1 MSLNA
6 CGRELE
12 ESRALLGGARV
23 SGGSVLGG
31 DWRAEGGRGCVF
43 MTRSFIPSEFLHVS
57 ERCFQC
63 ENIEIEIKDIRSET
77 LVLLWPSRGY
87 AWGCSEV
94 LSLNTQSRS
103 VAGKM

>member
-1 MSLNA
+1 M
-6 CGRELE
+6 
-12 ESRALLGGARV
+12 